1 MYISEVISNTAR
13 IPTVTPAMEFIELD
27 AARRERAKASYNT
40 RRVDVAR
47 ATQLLTGDVCPQAGD
62 LVLARVEKIGQH
74 ARIERPDGRRA
85 SLFHG
90 DEIIVCYGARYAPD
104 QFESYLPTDLGP
116 CHLVAAGGVASLSV
130 NRHKRMKAPTAIQP
144 LGLLTDADGGR
155 INLKDWGL
163 PKAPVSTRRPLTIA
177 VVGTAMNAG
186 KTTVAASLVRGLKRA
201 GQRVGAA
208 KITGTGAGGDRWAL
222 LDSGADSVYDFTDT
236 GVPSTFGL
244 EPQQIQTIFSQLT
257 HHLAIEGVDVV
268 VLEIADGL
276 YQTETAALL
285 ASPLFAAGVD
295 HLLFAASDALGAK
308 AGVEHLAQLGLQTSA
323 VSGVLTSSPLASR
336 EAAQVLDVPV
346 VETRALTRASWLAEH
361 LAEADRVEVIP
372 AQPASLSYA
381 VSSSWV

>member
-1 MYISEVISNTAR
+1 MYISEVINNVAR
-13 IPTVTPAMEFIELD
+13 RPAVSPGMKLVKLD
-27 AARRERAKASYNT
+27 AARREQAKASYNT
-40 RRVDVAR
+40 RRVDLAR
-47 ATQLLTGDVCPQAGD
+47 ATQLLSGDVCPEAGD

-85 SLFHG
+85 ALFNG

-104 QFESYLPTDLGP
+104 QFESYLPTDLEP

-130 NRHKRMKAPTAIQP
+130 NRHQRMKEPTAIQP
-144 LGLLTDADGGR
+144 LGLLADANGAR
-155 INLKDWGL
+155 INLRDWGL
-163 PKAPVSTRRPLTIA
+163 PEVPVSTRRPLTFA
-177 VVGTAMNAG
+177 VVGTSMNAG

-208 KITGTGAGGDRWAL
+208 KVTGTGAGCDRWAL
-222 LDSGADSVYDFTDT
+222 LDSGADPVYDFTDT

-244 EPQQIQTIFSQLT
+244 EPQQIETLFSQLT
-257 HHLAIEGVDVV
+257 QHLAIQGVDVV

-276 YQTETAALL
+276 YQQETAALL

-295 HLLFAASDALGAK
+295 HLLFAACDALGAK
-308 AGVEHLAQLGLQTSA
+308 AGVEHLAQLGLHTTA

-346 VETRALTRASWLAEH
+346 VATRALTRASWMAEH
-361 LAEADRVEVIP
+361 LAEADWVTVIP
-372 AQPASLSYA
+372 PLPAALHYA
-381 VSSSWV
+381 VS